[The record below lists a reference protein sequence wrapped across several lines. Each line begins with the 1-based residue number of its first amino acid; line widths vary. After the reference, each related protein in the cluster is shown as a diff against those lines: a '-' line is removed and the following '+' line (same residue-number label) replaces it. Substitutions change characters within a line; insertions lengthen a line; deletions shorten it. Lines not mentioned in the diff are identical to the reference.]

1 MLKSVGCYIIKHNTV
16 FEKKG
21 GMTVPRRGKRAPHGG
36 IDESYWDTLD
46 NAAKLFPAITS
57 TRSPNVF
64 RFTAVLR
71 ENVVPEALEW
81 ALERAL
87 SIMPSFALRLHRGF
101 FWYYF
106 DANNEKTKVRPEKTY
121 PCAPIYRAKEKGYL
135 FRVTYFG
142 KRINF
147 ELYHVLS
154 DGMGASKF
162 VRLLVYCYFHK
173 LYGKD
178 VPEEVIRREISEA
191 ARDFDEDAFTLNMP
205 DGETDFSVVDSGGE
219 AFRINGYSYDGTRL
233 GVLSAIMPFDS
244 LRSAA
249 KEYEATLSEY
259 VCALLIYSIYNTNYR
274 RTSRK
279 LPIAISMPVNLR
291 GMFDSITLKNF
302 FGHMK
307 VSIVPTK
314 DMTFED
320 ILNETKAQF
329 KKSLVKSRFEKQISD
344 HVNIERIP
352 GIKFVPLFLKNIVM
366 RCTYAKSLKKYTMTF
381 SNLGKITLPETIA
394 DKVER
399 FEVMI
404 GGSATH
410 PKKLSLCTYE
420 NNLALTFTSTVDDNS
435 LEKFFVSFLT
445 EKGIDVVISSNE
457 TPPPV
462 KVKKEKPPKPPKE
475 KKTKEKKAKK
485 EKPPKK
491 KASKKGGEIS

>member
-1 MLKSVGCYIIKHNTV
+1 M
-16 FEKKG
+16 
-21 GMTVPRRGKRAPHGG
+21 PRRGKRAPHGG

-64 RFTAVLR
+64 RFTAVLK
-71 ENVVPEALEW
+71 EDVVPEALEW

-87 SIMPSFALRLHRGF
+87 SIMPSFALKLHRGF

-106 DANNEKTKVRPEKTY
+106 DVNNEKIKVRPEKAY
-121 PCAPIYRAKEKGYL
+121 PCAPIYRGREKGYL

-147 ELYHVLS
+147 ELYHALS

-173 LYGKD
+173 LHGTD
-178 VPEEVIRREISEA
+178 VPEEDIRREIIEV
-191 ARDFDEDAFTLNMP
+191 ARDFDEDAFSRNMP
-205 DGETDFSVVDSGGE
+205 EGETDFSVVDSGGE
-219 AFRINGYSYDGTRL
+219 AFQINGYSYDGTRL
-233 GVLSAIMPFDS
+233 GALSAIIPFDS
-244 LRSAA
+244 LRTAA
-249 KEYEATLSEY
+249 KAHEATLSEY
-259 VCALLIYSIYNTNYR
+259 ICALLIYSIYNTSYR

-307 VSIVPTK
+307 VSITPAK
-314 DMTFED
+314 DLSFED
-320 ILNETKAQF
+320 ILFETKEQF
-329 KKSLVKSRFEKQISD
+329 KKELVKSRFQKQISD

-352 GIKFVPLFLKNIVM
+352 GIKFVPLCIKNIVM
-366 RCTYAKSLKKYTMTF
+366 RCTYARSLKKYTMTF
-381 SNLGKITLPETIA
+381 SNLGKLTLPETIS

-410 PKKLSLCTYE
+410 PKKLSLCTYL

-435 LEKFFVSFLT
+435 LERFFISFLT
-445 EKGIDVVISSNE
+445 EQGIDVTISSNE

-462 KVKKEKPPKPPKE
+462 KVKKEKPSKPPKE
-475 KKTKEKKAKK
+475 KKPREKHPKK
-485 EKPPKK
+485 EKPQKKEKEPKAPK
-491 KASKKGGEIS
+491 GKKGGDGL

>member
-1 MLKSVGCYIIKHNTV
+1 M
-16 FEKKG
+16 KG
-21 GMTVPRRGKRAPHGG
+21 GRAMPHRRKRAPHGG
-36 IDESYWDTLD
+36 IDESYWDRLD

-64 RFTAVLR
+64 RFTAVLKDD
-71 ENVVPEALEW
+71 VVPEALEW
-81 ALERAL
+81 ALEQAL
-87 SIMPSFALRLHRGF
+87 SIMPSFALGLHRGL

-106 DANNEKTKVRPEKTY
+106 DVNSEKTKVRPEKSY
-121 PCAPIYRAKEKGYL
+121 PCAPIYRGKERGYL

-147 ELYHVLS
+147 ELYHALS
-154 DGMGASKF
+154 DGMGASEF

-173 LYGKD
+173 LHGED
-178 VPEEVIRREISEA
+178 VPEEVIRREMSEVA
-191 ARDFDEDAFTLNMP
+191 KDFDEDSFARNMP
-205 DGETDFSVVDSGGE
+205 EGESDFSVVDSGGE

-244 LRSAA
+244 LRTAA
-249 KEYEATLSEY
+249 REHGATLSEY
-259 VCALLIYSIYNTNYR
+259 ICALLIYSIYNTVYR

-291 GMFDSITLKNF
+291 GMFDSMTLRNF

-307 VSIVPTK
+307 VSVIPTR
-314 DMTFED
+314 DMTFEEV
-320 ILNETKAQF
+320 LTETKAQF
-329 KKSLVKSRFEKQISD
+329 EKSLVKSNFQKQISD

-352 GIKFVPLFLKNIVM
+352 GIKFVPLCIKNIVM
-366 RCTYAKSLKKYTMTF
+366 RYTYAKSLKKYTMTL
-381 SNLGKITLPETIA
+381 SNLGKITLPEAIA

-420 NNLALTFTSTVDDNS
+420 NKLALTFTSTVDDNS

-445 EKGIDVVISSNE
+445 EQGIDVIISSNE
-457 TPPPV
+457 TPPPP

-475 KKTKEKKAKK
+475 KKLKEKKVREKKTKK

-491 KASKKGGEIS
+491 KQKKGGGEG